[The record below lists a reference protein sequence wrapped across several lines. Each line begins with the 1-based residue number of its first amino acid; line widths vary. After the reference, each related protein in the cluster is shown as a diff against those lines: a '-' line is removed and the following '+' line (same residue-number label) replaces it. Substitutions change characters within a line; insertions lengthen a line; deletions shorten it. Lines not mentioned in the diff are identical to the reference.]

1 MENKR
6 EKVLGYDV
14 DLITLDDTIRIL
26 VSRIKNKQGTHVIT
40 INPEI
45 IETAKKS
52 NELSNIIHKAEL
64 VVPDGTGIK
73 LALRLK
79 GIEQER
85 VPGIDL
91 AAELLEHANSL
102 GFTVALIG
110 AKQQVLEMAAE
121 EIKNKFTDIKICYKK
136 NGYFSIEKEKD
147 IIEDL
152 NLIKPDIILVA
163 MGSPKQEFFIERCQK
178 NKINSAFIGIGG
190 SFDVWAG
197 VVERAPEFF
206 RVMGC
211 EWIYRTYKQPE
222 RLKRIYKTLPLFA
235 IEAIIEAVRS
245 KFFSKETDNG

>member
-6 EKVLGYDV
+6 EKVLGFEV

-26 VSRIKNKQGTHVIT
+26 VSRIQNRQGTHVVT

-52 NELSNIIHKAEL
+52 KKLSNIIHKAEL

-73 LALRLK
+73 LALSLK
-79 GIEQER
+79 GIKQER

-91 AAELLEHANSL
+91 AVELLEHANTF

-110 AKQQVLEMAAE
+110 AKQDVIEMATDA
-121 EIKNKFTDIKICYKK
+121 IKNKLPNIKICYTR
-136 NGYFSIEKEKD
+136 NGYFSAEKEQE
-147 IIEDL
+147 IINEL
-152 NLIKPDIILVA
+152 TLIKPDIVLVA
-163 MGSPKQEFFIERCQK
+163 LGAPKQEFFIEKCKMKLQT
-178 NKINSAFIGIGG
+178 STYIGVGG

-197 VVERAPEFF
+197 IVERAPEFF

-211 EWIYRTYKQPE
+211 EWIYRTYKQPQ
-222 RLKRIYKTLPLFA
+222 RLKRIYKTLPLFTV
-235 IEAIIEAVRS
+235 EAIIEAI
-245 KFFSKETDNG
+245 KYKYFSKEKNNV